1 VTEQGSSTLSDIQ
14 QKMNFGMGIVVFI
27 PGSATTGIRII
38 IAAVA
43 YSDLLYNQFISV
55 ENMRMVTPI
64 SMLES

>member
-1 VTEQGSSTLSDIQ
+1 
-14 QKMNFGMGIVVFI
+14 MGIVVFI